1 MRDMIG
7 RIKEQKT
14 LREAYNSEYSQ
25 FVAVYGRR
33 RIGKTFLVR
42 ETFEYS
48 FTFQHAG
55 AAKETLKGQ
64 LGLFRTSLQ
73 DFGYK
78 TCPELKTWH
87 EAFNQL
93 KVLIQD
99 SK

>member
-1 MRDMIG
+1 MRDMIV
-7 RIKEQKT
+7 RIKERKT

-64 LGLFRTSLQ
+64 LGLLEPHC
-73 DFGYK
+73 K
-78 TCPELKTWH
+78 TLAIRH
-87 EAFNQL
+87 AQN
-93 KVLIQD
+93 
-99 SK
+99 